1 MLKLVKYEWK
11 KQRTSRLVILGLL
24 VAGIIAF
31 WGGILFKSDTVTALS
46 LAFLYIFAVLVLFY
60 TGVESV
66 LVFNRDLRTK
76 QSYMLFMVPKS
87 IWEILGAKFISAIL
101 QMLFVFAL
109 FFAAGSLNLMAAV
122 WRSGK
127 IEALV
132 HVFENLMRTITEA
145 NFDWMILVEAAFI
158 LFLSWVLIIL
168 IGFLAVILART
179 VLVKSRFAGLFA
191 FILFFLINVAVEWGY
206 RFSACRRNR
215 IFWMGYL
222 EHSLL
227 YHCLRRA
234 VSSVGMAGGQKTEC
248 VIHRIKQKVY
258 MTEKLPEI
266 FRQFF
271 LHNKKG

>member
-1 MLKLVKYEWK
+1 
-11 KQRTSRLVILGLL
+11 
-24 VAGIIAF
+24 
-31 WGGILFKSDTVTALS
+31 
-46 LAFLYIFAVLVLFY
+46 
-60 TGVESV
+60 
-66 LVFNRDLRTK
+66 
-76 QSYMLFMVPKS
+76 
-87 IWEILGAKFISAIL
+87 
-101 QMLFVFAL
+101 
-109 FFAAGSLNLMAAV
+109 
-122 WRSGK
+122 
-127 IEALV
+127 
-132 HVFENLMRTITEA
+132 MRTITEA

-206 RFSACRRNR
+206 RFSDLLPHVGGDR

-258 MTEKLPEI
+258 TTEKLPEI

>member
-11 KQRTSRLVILGLL
+11 KQRTSRLIILGLL

-31 WGGILFKSDTVTALS
+31 WGGILFKSDTVTVLS

-132 HVFENLMRTITEA
+132 HVFENLMRTITET

-158 LFLSWVLIIL
+158 LFLAWMMIIL

-206 RFSACRRNR
+206 RFSD
-215 IFWMGYL
+215 
-222 EHSLL
+222 LL
-227 YHCLRRA
+227 PHVGGTGHFGWDIWNILYYIIVCGGLFL
-234 VSSVGMAGGQKTEC
+234 VSGWLADRKLSV
-248 VIHRIKQKVY
+248 
-258 MTEKLPEI
+258 
-266 FRQFF
+266 
-271 LHNKKG
+271 

>member
-31 WGGILFKSDTVTALS
+31 WGGILFKSDTVTVLS
-46 LAFLYIFAVLVLFY
+46 LAFLYTFAVLVLFY

-109 FFAAGSLNLMAAV
+109 FFAAGSLNLM
-122 WRSGK
+122 
-127 IEALV
+127 

-206 RFSACRRNR
+206 RFSDLLPHVGGT
-215 IFWMGYL
+215 GYFGWDIWNI
-222 EHSLL
+222 L
-227 YHCLRRA
+227 YYIIVCGGLFL
-234 VSSVGMAGGQKTEC
+234 VSGWLADRKLSV
-248 VIHRIKQKVY
+248 
-258 MTEKLPEI
+258 
-266 FRQFF
+266 
-271 LHNKKG
+271 

>member
-1 MLKLVKYEWK
+1 MLKLVKYEWQ

-24 VAGIIAF
+24 AAGIIAF
-31 WGGILFKSDTVTALS
+31 WGGILFENDTVTVLS
-46 LAFLYIFAVLVLFY
+46 LAFLYTFAILVLFY

-122 WRSGK
+122 WSSGE
-127 IEALV
+127 IEAFM
-132 HVFENLMRTITEA
+132 HVVEDIMRALTA
-145 NFDWMILVEAAFI
+145 KNFNWMILAEAAFI
-158 LFLSWVLIIL
+158 LFISWVLIIMV
-168 IGFLAVILART
+168 GFLAVILART

-206 RFSACRRNR
+206 RFSNLLPDVGVG
-215 IFWMGYL
+215 GYFGWDIWNI
-222 EHSLL
+222 L
-227 YHCLRRA
+227 YYMIVCGGLFL
-234 VSSVGMAGGQKTEC
+234 VSGWLADRKLSV
-248 VIHRIKQKVY
+248 
-258 MTEKLPEI
+258 
-266 FRQFF
+266 
-271 LHNKKG
+271 

>member
-11 KQRTSRLVILGLL
+11 KQRTSRLIILGLL

-158 LFLSWVLIIL
+158 LFLS
-168 IGFLAVILART
+168 
-179 VLVKSRFAGLFA
+179 
-191 FILFFLINVAVEWGY
+191 
-206 RFSACRRNR
+206 
-215 IFWMGYL
+215 
-222 EHSLL
+222 
-227 YHCLRRA
+227 
-234 VSSVGMAGGQKTEC
+234 
-248 VIHRIKQKVY
+248 
-258 MTEKLPEI
+258 
-266 FRQFF
+266 
-271 LHNKKG
+271 